1 MVEILCTLVGVV
13 SGVAIVAA
21 LMQHQNARTRVSFN
35 EKPLLPDEAAS
46 LKGIT
51 TQLQIL
57 TNRVAADVSAHTQ
70 KVVHINERLI
80 PAPNE
85 PERILTAITDLI
97 QANESMQGQLEAAQE
112 RLSKQSEQIE
122 CTARQ
127 ARTDALTGLSNRRA
141 LEETLKN
148 CIDSIDH
155 KQVVALVLLDIDH
168 FKSFND
174 TYGHITGDAVL
185 TSFAR
190 KISKWCNAKYYSAR
204 YGGEEF
210 AIILTGES
218 RSALACLATEARKFI
233 SEQIIEYED
242 LRLTITASAGLT
254 FIDEADTLS
263 RVYERADEGLY
274 RSKKAGRN
282 CGHWLD
288 AGEWKP
294 FPGPNGLAVESARK
308 PAVEE
313 AKKPTPNIETPK
325 GLPHATAPGKPA
337 PCKPAP
343 CKPEASKPESS
354 KTVPSQASTDDS
366 EVLGLS
372 VFVERLDAQ
381 LKQLCRADMP
391 AAAIMIEAVGLTPSS
406 ARDFDQS
413 WSKVLEIVKLNLRG
427 IDLICRLRHNT
438 LCIFLPGCTL
448 NAALEKA
455 GGMQHLLEERRTA
468 DNEIDYPERFAIS
481 TGSSLTNE
489 TCGPF
494 LQRLEDALEEAQ
506 DAGPFELVVCDDGS
520 TYFQPT

>member
-21 LMQHQNARTRVSFN
+21 LMQHQSARNRVETN
-35 EKPLLPDEAAS
+35 EKPLLPDEAAN

-51 TQLQIL
+51 TQLQML

-70 KVVHINERLI
+70 KVVHINERLL

-85 PERILTAITDLI
+85 PERILTAITELI
-97 QANESMQGQLEAAQE
+97 QANESMQGQLEAAQD

-122 CTARQ
+122 STARQ

-148 CIDSIDH
+148 CIDSIDQ

-185 TSFAR
+185 ASFAR
-190 KISKWCNAKYYSAR
+190 SISKWCDGKYYSAR

-210 AIILTGES
+210 AVILTGGS
-218 RSALACLATEARKFI
+218 SAELARLASEARTFI
-233 SEQIIEYED
+233 SEQVIAYED
-242 LRLTITASAGLT
+242 LRLTITSSAGMT
-254 FIDEADTLS
+254 FIDQADTLS

-282 CGHWLD
+282 RGHWLD

-294 FPGPNGLAVESARK
+294 FPNRNGLQAETNQNQAPDDSKLESK
-308 PAVEE
+308 M
-313 AKKPTPNIETPK
+313 PTDGIKTPK
-325 GLPHATAPGKPA
+325 GLPHATEPQKA
-337 PCKPAP
+337 
-343 CKPEASKPESS
+343 ETQ
-354 KTVPSQASTDDS
+354 KTETQKAGLSQTSTDDS
-366 EVLGLS
+366 DVLGLS
-372 VFVERLDAQ
+372 VFVERLEMQ
-381 LKQLCRADMP
+381 LKQLSRADMP
-391 AAAIMIEAVGLTPSS
+391 ASAIMIEAVGLTPSS
-406 ARDFDQS
+406 ARDFDQA
-413 WSKVLEIVKLNLRG
+413 WSEVLEIVKLNLRG
-427 IDLICRLRHNT
+427 IDLLCRLRQNT
-438 LCIFLPGCTL
+438 LCVFLPGCTL

-455 GGMQHLLEERRTA
+455 GGMQHLLEDRQA
-468 DNEIDYPERFAIS
+468 SNDEIDYPVRFAIA
-481 TGSSLTNE
+481 TGCTLTNE

-506 DAGPFELVVCDDGS
+506 DAGPFELVVCDATS

>member
-21 LMQHQNARTRVSFN
+21 LMQHQNARTRVEAN
-35 EKPLLPDEAAS
+35 EKTLLPDEAAS

-57 TNRVAADVSAHTQ
+57 TTRVAADVSAHTK
-70 KVVHINERLI
+70 KVVHINECLL

-112 RLSKQSEQIE
+112 RLSKQSEQIAS
-122 CTARQ
+122 TARQ

-148 CIDSIDH
+148 CIDSIDQ

-185 TSFAR
+185 ASFAR
-190 KISKWCNAKYYSAR
+190 SIMKWCNGRYYSAR

-218 RSALACLATEARKFI
+218 GSALACVAADARKFI
-233 SEQIIEYED
+233 SEQVIAYED
-242 LRLTITASAGLT
+242 LRLTITSSAGLT
-254 FIDEADTLS
+254 IIDEADTLS

-288 AGEWKP
+288 LGEWKP
-294 FPGPNGLAVESARK
+294 FPGPNGLPLEPARK
-308 PAVEE
+308 PAEE
-313 AKKPTPNIETPK
+313 TAQKPTGNIETPK
-325 GLPHATAPGKPA
+325 GLPHATAPSE
-337 PCKPAP
+337 
-343 CKPEASKPESS
+343 PEK
-354 KTVPSQASTDDS
+354 SQASTGDS
-366 EVLGLS
+366 DVLGLS

-381 LKQLCRADMP
+381 LKQLSRANMP

-406 ARDFDQS
+406 ASDFDQS

-427 IDLICRLRHNT
+427 IDLICRLRQNT

-455 GGMQHLLEERRTA
+455 GGMQHLLEDRQTSDDEF
-468 DNEIDYPERFAIS
+468 DYPERFAIA
-481 TGSSLTNE
+481 TGISLINE

>member
-1 MVEILCTLVGVV
+1 MVEIFCTLVGVV

-21 LMQHQNARTRVSFN
+21 LMQHQNARARAESN
-35 EKPLLPDEAAS
+35 GKPLLPDEAAS

-51 TQLQIL
+51 TQLQVL

-70 KVVHINERLI
+70 KVVHINERLL

-122 CTARQ
+122 STARQ

-148 CIDSIDH
+148 CIDSIDQ
-155 KQVVALVLLDIDH
+155 KRVVALVLLDIDH

-185 TSFAR
+185 ASFAR
-190 KISKWCNAKYYSAR
+190 SVSKWCNGKYYSAR

-218 RSALACLATEARKFI
+218 SSALACLAADARKFI

-242 LRLTITASAGLT
+242 LRLTITSSAGLT

-274 RSKKAGRN
+274 RSKKSGRN

-294 FPGPNGLAVESARK
+294 FPGPNGSPVEPARK
-308 PAVEE
+308 AEVEE
-313 AKKPTPNIETPK
+313 PNKPAQKTAGNIETPK
-325 GLPHATAPGKPA
+325 GLPHATASGTPA
-337 PCKPAP
+337 P
-343 CKPEASKPESS
+343 SKPEQ
-354 KTVPSQASTDDS
+354 SQASSNDS
-366 EVLGLS
+366 DVLGLS
-372 VFVERLDAQ
+372 VFVERLDGQ
-381 LKQLCRADMP
+381 LKQLSRANMP

-427 IDLICRLRHNT
+427 IDLICRLRQNT
-438 LCIFLPGCTL
+438 LCIFLPGCSL

-455 GGMQHLLEERRTA
+455 GGMQHLLEDSQTA
-468 DNEIDYPERFAIS
+468 DDEIDYPERFAIA

-520 TYFQPT
+520 TYFQAT